1 MYPVHVLLFHVTLKL
16 PDTGKLPRGNFLNK
30 GKCYANLT
38 ISLVLTTLAW
48 GILHGLGM
56 RLGSLG
62 FMVNNHLTPGDKVV
76 IVNRTSQTNMHYV
89 FYSPT

>member
-38 ISLVLTTLAW
+38 ISLVLTTLGEYCMGWA
-48 GILHGLGM
+48 
-56 RLGSLG
+56 
-62 FMVNNHLTPGDKVV
+62 
-76 IVNRTSQTNMHYV
+76 
-89 FYSPT
+89 